1 MKIKEIPN
9 MGKIIFDKFYNSS
22 NIVITNINMSPIKN
36 SKLIK
41 IVDENTANNLINNY
55 YIYSLLKKRK
65 QYYVYECSPEKLTSC
80 YRYDVYVKYF
90 YVKSYIE
97 NNNYDLAKKVY
108 LLHIKAFNN
117 FFEPDGSKSS
127 PDDFIN
133 NFNILIESI
142 KAQGLNKTVI
152 PISKTGI
159 PIDGAHRLAIC
170 LYLKIKVQ
178 FLVFDLLD
186 AKYDKEF
193 FTNRGMIDS
202 YCAVIDNLIKK
213 EEWNL

>member
-1 MKIKEIPN
+1 MKTKEIPN

-22 NIVITNINMSPIKN
+22 NIVITDINMSPIKN
-36 SKLIK
+36 SKLIE
-41 IVDENTANNLINNY
+41 IVGENTANKLIDNQ
-55 YIYSLLKKRK
+55 YIYSLLEKRK
-65 QYYVYECSPEKLTSC
+65 QYYVYECNPENLISR

-97 NNNYDLAKKVY
+97 NNNYDLAKKIY
-108 LLHIKAFNN
+108 LSHIKAFNN

-142 KAQGLNKTVI
+142 KVEGFNKTVI

-170 LYLKIKVQ
+170 LYFKIKVT

-193 FTNRGMIDS
+193 FVSRGMIDS
-202 YCAVIDNLIKK
+202 YCVTIDNLVK
-213 EEWNL
+213 EKEWNL

>member
-1 MKIKEIPN
+1 

-22 NIVITNINMSPIKN
+22 NIVITDINMSPIKN

-41 IVDENTANNLINNY
+41 IVDENTAYKLINNH

-65 QYYVYECSPEKLTSC
+65 QYYVYECSPEKLTSR

-97 NNNYDLAKKVY
+97 KNNYDLAKKIY
-108 LLHIKAFNN
+108 LSHIKVFNN
-117 FFEPDGSKSS
+117 FFEPDGSKAS
-127 PDDFIN
+127 PDNFID

-142 KAQGLNKTVI
+142 KTEGLNKTVI

-170 LYLKIKVQ
+170 LYLKIKVP

-193 FTNRGMIDS
+193 FVSRGMIDS
-202 YCAVIDNLIKK
+202 YCVMIDNLAK
-213 EEWNL
+213 EKEWNL

>member
-9 MGKIIFDKFYNSS
+9 MGKIIFDKFYNSA
-22 NIVITNINMSPIKN
+22 NIIINDINMSPIKN

-41 IVDENTANNLINNY
+41 IVDENDANKLINNH
-55 YIYSLLKKRK
+55 YIYSLLEKRK
-65 QYYVYECSPEKLTSC
+65 QYYVYECNPKKLTSR
-80 YRYDVYVKYF
+80 YRYDIYVKYF

-97 NNNYDLAKKVY
+97 KNNYDLAKNIY
-108 LLHIKAFNN
+108 LSHIKAFNN

-127 PDDFIN
+127 PNNFID

-142 KAQGLNKTVI
+142 KAEGLSKTII

-170 LYLKIKVQ
+170 LYLKIKAK

-193 FTNRGMIDS
+193 FISRGMIDG
-202 YCAVIDNLIKK
+202 YCEIIDNLAK
-213 EEWNL
+213 EKGWKL

>member
-9 MGKIIFDKFYNSS
+9 MGKIIFDKFYNNS
-22 NIVITNINMSPIKN
+22 NIVIIDINMSPIKN
-36 SKLIK
+36 SKLIR
-41 IVDENTANNLINNY
+41 IVDENDVNKLINNQ
-55 YIYSLLKKRK
+55 YIYSLLEKRK
-65 QYYVYECSPEKLTSC
+65 QYYVYQCSPEKLTSR

-97 NNNYDLAKKVY
+97 KDNYDLAKKIY
-108 LLHIKAFNN
+108 LSHVKAFNN

-127 PDDFIN
+127 PDDFID

-142 KAQGLNKTVI
+142 KAEGLNKTVI

-159 PIDGAHRLAIC
+159 PIDGAHRLAVC

-193 FTNRGMIDS
+193 FLNRGMIES
-202 YCAVIDNLIKK
+202 YCATIDNLAKTK
-213 EEWNL
+213 GWNL

>member
-1 MKIKEIPN
+1 

-22 NIVITNINMSPIKN
+22 NIVITDINMSPIKN

-41 IVDENTANNLINNY
+41 IVDENTAYKLINNH

-65 QYYVYECSPEKLTSC
+65 QYYVYECSPEKLTSR

-97 NNNYDLAKKVY
+97 KNNYDLAKKIY
-108 LLHIKAFNN
+108 LSHIKVFNN
-117 FFEPDGSKSS
+117 FFEPDGSKAS
-127 PDDFIN
+127 PDDFID

-142 KAQGLNKTVI
+142 KTEGLNKTVI

-170 LYLKIKVQ
+170 LYLKIKIP

-193 FTNRGMIDS
+193 FVSRGMIDS
-202 YCAVIDNLIKK
+202 YCVMIDNLAK
-213 EEWNL
+213 EKEWNL

>member
-1 MKIKEIPN
+1 MMTKEIPN

-22 NIVITNINMSPIKN
+22 NIVITDINMSPIKK

-41 IVDENTANNLINNY
+41 IIDENNANKLINNR
-55 YIYSLLKKRK
+55 YIYSLLEKRK
-65 QYYVYECSPEKLTSC
+65 QYYVYECSPEKLTSR
-80 YRYDVYVKYF
+80 YRYDIYVKYF

-97 NNNYDLAKKVY
+97 KKDYNLAKEIY
-108 LLHIKAFNN
+108 LSHIKAFNN

-127 PDDFIN
+127 PNDFID

-142 KAQGLNKTVI
+142 KTEGLSKTII

-193 FTNRGMIDS
+193 FISRGMTDS
-202 YCAVIDNLIKK
+202 YCETIDNLAKGK
-213 EEWNL
+213 GWKL

>member
-9 MGKIIFDKFYNSS
+9 MGRIKFDKFYNSS
-22 NIVITNINMSPIKN
+22 NIVITDINMSPIKN

-41 IVDENTANNLINNY
+41 IVDENTANNLIDNQ
-55 YIYSLLKKRK
+55 YIYSLLEKRK
-65 QYYVYECSPEKLTSC
+65 QYYVYECSPEKLISC

-97 NNNYDLAKKVY
+97 KDNYDLAKKIY
-108 LLHIKAFNN
+108 LSHIKAFNN

-127 PDDFIN
+127 PDDFID

-142 KAQGLNKTVI
+142 KAEDLNKTVI

-170 LYLKIKVQ
+170 LYLKIKVS

-186 AKYDKEF
+186 AKYDREF
-193 FTNRGMIDS
+193 FVSRGMSDN
-202 YCAVIDNLIKK
+202 YCTVIDNLAKAK
-213 EEWNL
+213 GWNL

>member
-9 MGKIIFDKFYNSS
+9 MGNIIFDKFYNSS
-22 NIVITNINMSPIKN
+22 NIVITDINMSPIKN
-36 SKLIK
+36 SQMVK
-41 IVDENTANNLINNY
+41 IVDENTANKLINNQ
-55 YIYSLLKKRK
+55 YIYSLLEKRQ
-65 QYYVYECSPEKLTSC
+65 QYYVYECVPEKLTSR

-97 NNNYDLAKKVY
+97 KNNYDLAKKIY
-108 LLHIKAFNN
+108 LSHIKAFNN

-127 PDDFIN
+127 PDDFID

-142 KAQGLNKTVI
+142 KTEGLSKTII

-170 LYLKIKVQ
+170 LYLKIKVP

-193 FTNRGMIDS
+193 FVSRGMIDS
-202 YCAVIDNLIKK
+202 YCTTIDNLVK
-213 EEWNL
+213 EKGWDL

>member
-1 MKIKEIPN
+1 MKTKEIPN

-22 NIVITNINMSPIKN
+22 NIVITDINMSPIKN

-41 IVDENTANNLINNY
+41 IVDENAANKLINNH

-65 QYYVYECSPEKLTSC
+65 QYYVYECNPEKLTSR

-97 NNNYDLAKKVY
+97 KSNYDLAKKIY
-108 LLHIKAFNN
+108 LYHIKTFNN

-127 PDDFIN
+127 PDDFID
-133 NFNILIESI
+133 NFNTLIESI
-142 KAQGLNKTVI
+142 KTKGLSTTVI

-170 LYLKIKVQ
+170 LYLKIKVS

-193 FTNRGMIDS
+193 FINRGMIDS
-202 YCAVIDNLIKK
+202 YCAAVDNLAK
-213 EEWNL
+213 EKGWNL

>member
-1 MKIKEIPN
+1 MRIKEIPN
-9 MGKIIFDKFYNSS
+9 MGRIVFDEFYNSS
-22 NIVITNINMSPIKN
+22 NIVITDVNMSPIKN

-41 IVDENTANNLINNY
+41 IVDENIVNKLIDNQ
-55 YIYSLLKKRK
+55 YIYSLLEKRK
-65 QYYVYECSPEKLTSC
+65 QYCVYECSPEKLISR

-97 NNNYDLAKKVY
+97 KDNYDFAKKIY
-108 LLHIKAFNN
+108 LSHIKAFNN

-127 PDDFIN
+127 PDDFID

-142 KAQGLNKTVI
+142 KAGGLNKTVI

-170 LYLKIKVQ
+170 LYLKIKIM

-186 AKYDKEF
+186 AKYDREF
-193 FTNRGMIDS
+193 FVSRGMSDS
-202 YCAVIDNLIKK
+202 YCMPIDNLVKAK
-213 EEWNL
+213 GWNL